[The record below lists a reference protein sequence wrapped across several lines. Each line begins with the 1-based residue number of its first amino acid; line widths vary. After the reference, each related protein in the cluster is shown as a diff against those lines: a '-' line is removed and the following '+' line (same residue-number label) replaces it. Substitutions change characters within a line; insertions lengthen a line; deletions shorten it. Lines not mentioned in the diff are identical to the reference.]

1 MQEKNYKNVEKEFE
15 VETKKETK
23 WIQSIIDQFTEKC
36 EEEHKNKIVEILANS
51 KLSDN
56 QKKEEIQ
63 KINQEYSKEKIKE
76 RTRKY
81 IEENQKTIVQREI
94 NRRYEEDERSKI
106 EENLKSTAKQ
116 EVSFSR
122 VNEIFVKRQNNKA
135 QKELEERIERK
146 QNELEKKLKEQQ
158 KKSEDVIEK
167 AKNKANKEVQDEK
180 EKLENEIQQRKSNIE
195 KNARNREIERRRKV
209 EELEKSKNRT
219 KIRKKDAAQKIR
231 EKLNDNNMTDDEVL
245 AFASSRESD
254 KLASSVI
261 ALYNIVK
268 SENSKALYNKEAREA
283 YIQDKISQI
292 SDPEERAKHEKY
304 YRNGFKQIAK
314 MRNIQNFG

>member
-1 MQEKNYKNVEKEFE
+1 M
-15 VETKKETK
+15 
-23 WIQSIIDQFTEKC
+23 
-36 EEEHKNKIVEILANS
+36 
-51 KLSDN
+51 
-56 QKKEEIQ
+56 
-63 KINQEYSKEKIKE
+63 
-76 RTRKY
+76 
-81 IEENQKTIVQREI
+81 
-94 NRRYEEDERSKI
+94 
-106 EENLKSTAKQ
+106 
-116 EVSFSR
+116 
-122 VNEIFVKRQNNKA
+122 
-135 QKELEERIERK
+135 KELEE
-146 QNELEKKLKEQQ
+146 
-158 KKSEDVIEK
+158 
-167 AKNKANKEVQDEK
+167 
-180 EKLENEIQQRKSNIE
+180 
-195 KNARNREIERRRKV
+195 
-209 EELEKSKNRT
+209 SKNRT

-231 EKLNDNNMTDDEVL
+231 EKLHDNNMTEDEVL